1 MRDTSVFTT
10 ENKTSGLG
18 APTDTLTKIAN
29 RFGVTQAALMA
40 ANKITNANS
49 IQVGQKLVIP

>member
-1 MRDTSVFTT
+1 VV
-10 ENKTSGLG
+10 SG
-18 APTDTLTKIAN
+18 DTLTKIALK
-29 RFGVTQAALMA
+29 FGVTQTALMT

>member
-1 MRDTSVFTT
+1 VVQAGD
-10 ENKTSGLG
+10 N
-18 APTDTLTKIAN
+18 LTKIALK
-29 RFGVTQAALMA
+29 FGVSSAALMT

>member
-1 MRDTSVFTT
+1 VVV
-10 ENKTSGLG
+10 G
-18 APTDTLTKIAN
+18 DTLTKIAN
-29 RFGVTQAALMA
+29 KFGVTQAALMT

>member
-1 MRDTSVFTT
+1 MV
-10 ENKTSGLG
+10 SG
-18 APTDTLTKIAN
+18 DTLTKIAN
-29 RFGVTQAALMA
+29 RFGVTQTALMT